1 MACLRIGLTGGIGS
15 GKSTV
20 AAMLA
25 DLGASIVDAD
35 AISRQLTAP
44 GGAAID
50 AIRTHFG
57 ADFIDSS
64 GAMNREAMRA
74 LAFRDPGA
82 RAYLQS
88 MIHPLVHQT
97 IATHTQL
104 AIHQGARCV
113 VLDIPLLVESGSWP
127 AKLDQVWVVDCEPS
141 VQIERVKQR
150 SGLADSEVRAIIAAQ
165 AQRPQRLA
173 VADVV
178 IFNNASSLPSLQQD
192 VFSAARSLGL

>member
-1 MACLRIGLTGGIGS
+1 
-15 GKSTV
+15 
-20 AAMLA
+20 MLA

-35 AISRQLTAP
+35 AISRQVTAP
-44 GGAAID
+44 GGAAIE

-57 ADFIDSS
+57 AAFIDSN
-64 GAMNREAMRA
+64 GAMNREVMRA
-74 LAFRDPGA
+74 LAFQDPSA
-82 RAYLQS
+82 RAVLQS
-88 MIHPLVHQT
+88 IIHPLVQQAIT
-97 IATHTQL
+97 THTQL
-104 AIHQGARCV
+104 AIRQGAGCV

-150 SGLADSEVRAIIAAQ
+150 SGLTESEVKSIMAAQ

-178 IFNNASSLPSLQQD
+178 IFNNGSSLPSLHQD
-192 VFSAARSLGL
+192 VLTAAISLGL